1 MALVIGVLGPLTIES
16 DGAPLGKLPKKAR
29 ALLAYLSAQGGRPVG
44 RERLADL
51 LWPYQASDQARHSLR
66 NCVLELR
73 KMLGSA
79 HHLIADFTTCRL
91 DDVDVDL
98 DRFAQLSLSPQQ
110 AELQAAADLY
120 RGELLA
126 DFLIDSEPFQ
136 EWLATERDRTLDLAC
151 NVLQRLIAT
160 QDAAGRHDATIR
172 SARRLVALDQ
182 LSEIGQR
189 ALIRA
194 YARAGRRPEALRQY
208 RSCAEI
214 LKRELGV
221 APDAET
227 QALANS
233 IARSGNASAPAPVGR
248 SADGFA
254 EDNAAAA
261 DAPHRLAENFARQW
275 PTRLSGRVKPLW
287 PCVLPSIGVGVAP
300 MRNLTG
306 DPDQQYVVEAFT
318 EDLVTDL
325 LRHGRGLALARL
337 ADGQRG
343 ADAFPAASE
352 PETEYVVSG
361 SAQRSG
367 PRTLRVNM
375 QIADAA
381 TVKYR
386 WACRY
391 EVSPDDLAS
400 VQTKITRQISRELH
414 VLLLQEASRRSFAAT
429 DEEIGVNECLARA
442 AAALKGR
449 STPELTAQAQNWL
462 LGALARDPH
471 NVEALTSLAFTCQH
485 VVSNP
490 GWGDPR
496 AVSVSSDLGR
506 EVIALA
512 LALAPGRAD
521 AHCIQ
526 GMLRSAAGQ
535 LEEAA
540 RSFERALTVDQRL
553 GIAHGFAGYNA
564 ALLGHAE
571 ATMASVER
579 AMRSDQSERR
589 QSIFFFYGGFAEL
602 LLGRRE
608 AAIALLQKSLERNPG
623 YGGAQ
628 LFLMAALSLAGRN
641 SDAAR
646 AAGAFRTQYPEYR
659 ENAFEQQWLW
669 RSAAPVYRAQIDPVF
684 ESIRNLELGA

>member
-1 MALVIGVLGPLTIES
+1 MALVVGVLGPLTIEN
-16 DGAPLGKLPKKAR
+16 DGDPVGKLPKKAR
-29 ALLAYLSAQGGRPVG
+29 ALLAYLADHRGRPVS

-66 NCVLELR
+66 NCLLELR
-73 KMLGSA
+73 KELGPSA
-79 HHLIADFTTCRL
+79 TRHLNADFSTCSL
-91 DDVDVDL
+91 DAADVDL
-98 DRFAQLSLSPQQ
+98 DRFERLSHSVQR

-126 DFLIDSEPFQ
+126 DFVIDSEPFQ
-136 EWLATERDRTLDLAC
+136 EWLAVERDRTLELVC
-151 NVLQRLIAT
+151 GILQRLIAA
-160 QDAAGRHDATIR
+160 QDAAGLHDAAIR
-172 SARRLVALDQ
+172 SARRLVAFDQ
-182 LSEIGQR
+182 LSEVGQR

-208 RSCAEI
+208 RSCIEI

-227 QALANS
+227 QALANE
-233 IARSGNASAPAPVGR
+233 ITRSGNAVVPPVPGR
-248 SADGFA
+248 TGPPVAG
-254 EDNAAAA
+254 EIAAAA
-261 DAPHRLAENFARQW
+261 EPVPRAVDRFATQW
-275 PTRLSGRVKPLW
+275 SGAARAKPSW

-306 DPDQQYVVEAFT
+306 DPDQQYLVDGFT

-325 LRHGRGLALARL
+325 LRHGRSLALGRL
-337 ADGQRG
+337 SNDHRTVDGLG
-343 ADAFPAASE
+343 NPGE

-361 SAQRSG
+361 SVQRSG

-375 QIADAA
+375 QIADAG
-381 TVKYR
+381 TVRYR
-386 WACRY
+386 WGGRY
-391 EVSPDDLAS
+391 EINPDDLAS

-414 VLLLQEASRRSFAAT
+414 LLVIQEASRRNFAANG
-429 DEEIGVNECLARA
+429 EEIGVNECLARA
-442 AAALKGR
+442 AAAFKGNII
-449 STPELTAQAQNWL
+449 PELTAEAQNWL
-462 LGALARDPH
+462 LGALARDPR
-471 NVEALTSLAFTCQH
+471 NVEALTGLAFTCQH

-490 GWGDPR
+490 WWGDPR

-506 EVIALA
+506 ELIGLA

-540 RSFERALTVDQRL
+540 RSFERALTIDQRL

-571 ATMASVER
+571 RTMASVER
-579 AMRSDQSERR
+579 AMQCDQSDRR
-589 QSIFFFYGGFAEL
+589 HSIFCFYGGFAEL
-602 LLGRRE
+602 LLGRGE
-608 AAIALLQKSLERNPG
+608 AAIALLEKSLERNPSFG
-623 YGGAQ
+623 AAQ
-628 LFLMAALSLAGRN
+628 LFLIAALSLTGRCAEAGRMAQ
-641 SDAAR
+641 S
-646 AAGAFRTQYPEYR
+646 FRGQYPEYR
-659 ENAFEQQWLW
+659 ENAFEQQWLS
-669 RSAAPVYRAQIDPVF
+669 RSASPIYRAQIDPVF
-684 ESIRNLELGA
+684 ESIRGLELGG